1 LLLETTKELLEG
13 AGVQDEALARQVV
26 TVVTS
31 RFSQQWSEKGGW
43 ASDPDHEFR
52 CLPPACHQQLRLV
65 ISETAPSVHL
75 EEVGGAYGSDSDD
88 DSLLLPLPPT
98 SSPSLS
104 PSFPLAL
111 PPLIG
116 GGPGRQ

>member
-1 LLLETTKELLEG
+1 LLFETTKELLEG
-13 AGVQDEALARQVV
+13 AGVQDEAPARQVV
-26 TVVTS
+26 QAVTS

-43 ASDPDHEFR
+43 ASDPDREFS
-52 CLPPACHQQLRLV
+52 CLPSFCHQQLRLV
-65 ISETAPSVHL
+65 IKEIMPSVQL
-75 EEVGGAYGSDSDD
+75 EEEGGAYGSDSDD

-104 PSFPLAL
+104 PSFPPAL